1 MPAFDLQRAEELF
14 QDILDEHAALTVEAK
29 GFGLRLAAI
38 PRGLMPLADAQRVV
52 VDFAA
57 NTKKLRSFLDSLY
70 SVRDTPSDLAAD
82 FEALR
87 TKANKALKKF
97 EDDLKQAQDAV
108 AKYEDLLVG
117 EHFQEAF
124 EAVRHAVLDFDL
136 VDDVDID
143 FRTNLFLDTNPAYGQ
158 GVITLTKGTSKM
170 FDVYVGYQADG
181 DVYWGNI
188 WVGGKRQK
196 VFKNVVRKE
205 GHTKLPK
212 FVREL
217 VEQVKAL
224 DDTDALGVFRSR
236 KKVDLTLEDP
246 VQVAS
251 ELTNLVAA
259 HLKNVKT
266 GLKDVSWTTR
276 VTVEGSTATGA
287 VGFNGWGW
295 DTPSPMAEWDL
306 SGKFRTLVADRDRM
320 AAPFT
325 VTTAKATWRVTPV
338 VQNWSMTLRENGQ
351 SWGGVNVISE
361 ADITK
366 LIDTKF
372 PERGDTK
379 RTLDQWRT
387 IARSRGIDPTPM
399 GRSPSEIQRALVLQN
414 KGFTSIRQSYTLRFD
429 MVKESSRTAAQR
441 VADAYFQNRT
451 AGGCDFTD
459 FAPGK
464 DAKEAF
470 RNAVQESRYERGHGS
485 YSGTINEKHDFT
497 IRSREPM
504 TQAQAHAFVAK
515 DLNNNDKWGPAF
527 AVPVTEERLLKEEKV
542 TVTVE
547 AKNDADAVRQGTLRI
562 KATGRI
568 PPKASITVEKVVV
581 KKTGGGPRV
590 STYEVTANRKQVVLG
605 EIKGWLF
612 YGIASC

>member
-1 MPAFDLQRAEELF
+1 MPVFSLLEARSIL
-14 QDILDEHAALTVEAK
+14 QDILDEHAALSIEAK
-29 GFGLRLAAI
+29 GFGLRLAAL

-57 NTKKLRSFLDSLY
+57 NTKKLRSFLDGLY
-70 SVRDTPSDLAAD
+70 SVRDIPSDLSAD
-82 FEALR
+82 VEALR
-87 TKANKALKKF
+87 AKANKALKKF

-136 VDDVDID
+136 ADDVDID
-143 FRTNLFLDTNPAYGQ
+143 FKTDLSLDTNPSYGAGTVIIKKGATKAYA
-158 GVITLTKGTSKM
+158 VT
-170 FDVYVGYQADG
+170 VGYRAVD
-181 DVYWGNI
+181 DFYWGSI
-188 WVGGKRQK
+188 ESGKRYK
-196 VFKNVVRKE
+196 TFKNIVTKT

-224 DDTDALGVFRSR
+224 DDADATGVFKSR
-236 KKVDLTLEDP
+236 KKVELTIEDP
-246 VQVAS
+246 TQVAA
-251 ELTNLVAA
+251 ELTQMIGA
-259 HLKNVKT
+259 HLKSQRS
-266 GLKDVSWTTR
+266 GLMDVPWSTR
-276 VTVEGSTATGA
+276 VSVEGGTATA
-287 VGFNGWGW
+287 SVALNGWGW
-295 DTPSPMAEWDL
+295 DSPKPMDEANL
-306 SGKFRTLVADRDRM
+306 LRKFRSLVADRDRM
-320 AAPFT
+320 ATPFT

-338 VQNWSMTLRENGQ
+338 VQQWTMALRGNDPG
-351 SWGGVNVISE
+351 WGGANVASE

-366 LIDTKF
+366 LIDTKY
-372 PERGDTK
+372 PEHGEAK
-379 RTLDQWRT
+379 RSLDQWRT
-387 IARSRGIDPTPM
+387 IARARGIDPTPM
-399 GRSPSEIQRALVLQN
+399 GRSPTAIESALKAQN
-414 KGFTSIRQSYTLRFD
+414 KGFTTIRQSYTLRFN

-451 AGGCDFTD
+451 AGGCDFSD
-459 FAPGK
+459 FAIGK
-464 DAKEAF
+464 SAEEAF
-470 RNAVQESRYERGHGS
+470 RNAVAESRYEKGHGS
-485 YSGTINEKHDFT
+485 YSGTIGEKSGFT
-497 IRSREPM
+497 TRSREPM
-504 TQAQAHAFVAK
+504 TLAQAHAFADK
-515 DLNNNDKWGPAF
+515 DINNNDKWGPAF

-542 TVTVE
+542 TVMVE
-547 AKNDADAVRQGTLRI
+547 AKNDADAVRQGTFRI

-590 STYEVTANRKQVVLG
+590 SIYEVTANRKQVILG